1 MENKINEYYQKT
13 YLTITTLSIFALMII
28 FKNSYFK
35 LYNLKINTLP
45 KTEQQLLNTVYITF
59 SIIISLIFLYK
70 HKNDTLEKL
79 KKYIKT
85 AALGLL
91 TILVY
96 KSTSIIELAT
106 LYYTQETSIIK
117 KQIYLITIETI
128 IILITC
134 LINKNKLKENLK
146 DFKKKYNEYLSKYL
160 KLYIITLII
169 MMISNLIINNI
180 TNQIAGNEEAIR
192 TTFNKAPFYMFTS
205 AVIFAPFMEEM
216 VFRNSLKN
224 IITNKK
230 IFIIASGL
238 IFGGL
243 HVIGNINTIYDILYI
258 IPYGT
263 PGIAFAYM
271 LTKTD
276 NILVPM
282 GIHFLH
288 NGLLMTLQIIIL
300 FI

>member
-1 MENKINEYYQKT
+1 MENKIKEYYKKT
-13 YLTITTLSIFALMII
+13 YLLITTLSIIAIMII
-28 FKNSYFK
+28 FKNSYFR
-35 LYNLKINTLP
+35 LYNLKINTLS
-45 KTEQQLLNTVYITF
+45 KIEQQILNITYISFT
-59 SIIISLIFLYK
+59 IILSLVFLYK
-70 HKNDTLEKL
+70 HKDDTLDKL
-79 KKYIKT
+79 TKYIKT
-85 AALGLL
+85 ASIGLL

-96 KSTSIIELAT
+96 KSTTIIELAT
-106 LYYTQETSIIK
+106 LYYTHETSIIK
-117 KQIYLITIETI
+117 KQIYLIIIETI
-128 IILITC
+128 IILITY
-134 LINKNKLKENLK
+134 LINKNKLKQNIK
-146 DFKKKYNEYLSKYL
+146 DFKKNYNDYLSKYL
-160 KLYIITLII
+160 KLYIIALII
-169 MMISNLIINNI
+169 MMISNIIINNL
-180 TNQIAGNEEAIR
+180 TNQIAGNEESIR
-192 TTFNKAPFYMFTS
+192 QTLNKAPIYMFTS
-205 AVIFAPFMEEM
+205 AVFFAPFMEEM

-230 IFIIASGL
+230 TFIITSGL

-258 IPYGT
+258 IPYAT

-288 NGLLMTLQIIIL
+288 NGLLMTIQIILL